1 MIKFLIKGLLRD
13 HHRSLLP
20 IIIVTFGVLLTT
32 VLYSFM
38 NGQLNDLIDS
48 NSRFDTGHLKLMTRA
63 YEKIPNQIPN
73 DLALTGVEKLI
84 KSLNNKY
91 PNYNWTPRI
100 KFIGLLDVPD
110 ENGETKAQNTVLG
123 MAVNL
128 LDKNSQ
134 EPKRLNL
141 DKSII
146 QGHIPEKPGDIL
158 ISEEFAKKM
167 KINIGHSI
175 TLLSNSSTGAM
186 AVQNFVICGTVRFGI
201 GVMDYGAIITDIS
214 DMQFTLEMPDGA
226 GEIIGFNKSKFYN
239 SSEAEKIKIDFN
251 KQYLNKGD
259 EYSPLMLTLEDQNG
273 LGEYLQ
279 YITVVEFIIVEI
291 FLIAMSIVLLNT
303 GLMSGIRRY
312 GEVGVRLALG
322 EAKSH
327 IYKSLLYESFLIGI
341 VGSIIGTTLGLIITF
356 YLQEYGIDVTENIR
370 NSSIIMSNILRA
382 KIGFISFYIG
392 FIPGILA
399 TLIGTAFSGVQIFK
413 RQTASLFKELKYE

>member
-63 YEKIPNQIPN
+63 YEKISNQIPN

-91 PNYNWTPRI
+91 PNYNWTARI

-110 ENGETKAQNTVLG
+110 ENGETKTQNTVLG
-123 MAVNL
+123 LAVNL
-128 LDKNSQ
+128 FDKNSQ

-158 ISEEFAKKM
+158 ISEELFKKM
-167 KINIGHSI
+167 KIDIGHSI

-279 YITVVEFIIVEI
+279 YITVVEFIIVGI

-382 KIGFISFYIG
+382 KISFISFYIG

-413 RQTASLFKELKYE
+413 RQTASLFKELEV

>member
-63 YEKIPNQIPN
+63 YEKISNQIPN

-110 ENGETKAQNTVLG
+110 ENGETKTQNTVLG
-123 MAVNL
+123 LAVNL

-158 ISEEFAKKM
+158 ISEELAKKM

-186 AVQNFVICGTVRFGI
+186 AVQNFVICGTVSFGI

-279 YITVVEFIIVEI
+279 YITVVEFIIVGI

-382 KIGFISFYIG
+382 KISFISFYIG

-413 RQTASLFKELKYE
+413 RQTASLFKELEV